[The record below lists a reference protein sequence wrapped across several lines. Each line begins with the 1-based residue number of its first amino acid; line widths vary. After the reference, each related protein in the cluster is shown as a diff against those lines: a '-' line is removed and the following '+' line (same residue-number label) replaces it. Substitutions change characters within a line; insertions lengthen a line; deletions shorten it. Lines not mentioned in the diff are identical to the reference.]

1 MKMVAFVSLRRVNQF
16 VCGENRR
23 DEEEGKKSSNKAER
37 GDKAPTRNALALSQ
51 LSLSV
56 VVVFKADLSL
66 FNLSPFVSCG
76 GKQRSVDTLNKEE
89 AKKLEHKSGGV
100 KKHEQRNCSLNLRS
114 FLSSVVFSSVLFRP
128 KPYEIIP
135 SEVRGDLLSLSTKVR
150 LSPLL
155 LYKRQTLTTKMAF
168 TKAFYEQAFERNLK
182 AQTTSSEPPVT
193 PAMQMTRTQ
202 RATAQFTAHSKKE
215 VVSTLESRV
224 FEKIQM

>member
-1 MKMVAFVSLRRVNQF
+1 LWGKQT
-16 VCGENRR
+16 R
-23 DEEEGKKSSNKAER
+23 DKEEGKKSSNKAER

-76 GKQRSVDTLNKEE
+76 GKQQSVDTLNKEE

-100 KKHEQRNCSLNLRS
+100 KKHEHRNCSESALFSLFCC
-114 FLSSVVFSSVLFRP
+114 FLSCAFST

-150 LSPLL
+150 FSPLL
-155 LYKRQTLTTKMAF
+155 
-168 TKAFYEQAFERNLK
+168 
-182 AQTTSSEPPVT
+182 
-193 PAMQMTRTQ
+193 
-202 RATAQFTAHSKKE
+202 
-215 VVSTLESRV
+215 
-224 FEKIQM
+224 I

>member
-1 MKMVAFVSLRRVNQF
+1 LWGKQT
-16 VCGENRR
+16 R
-23 DEEEGKKSSNKAER
+23 DKEEGKKSSNKAER

-76 GKQRSVDTLNKEE
+76 GKQQSVDTLNKEE

-100 KKHEQRNCSLNLRS
+100 KKHEHRNCSESALFSLFCC
-114 FLSSVVFSSVLFRP
+114 FLSCAFST

-150 LSPLL
+150 FSPLL

-182 AQTTSSEPPVT
+182 AQTTSSEHVT

-215 VVSTLESRV
+215 VVSTLESS
-224 FEKIQM
+224 F

>member
-1 MKMVAFVSLRRVNQF
+1 
-16 VCGENRR
+16 VC
-23 DEEEGKKSSNKAER
+23 
-37 GDKAPTRNALALSQ
+37 
-51 LSLSV
+51 V

-76 GKQRSVDTLNKEE
+76 GKQQSVDTLNKEE

-100 KKHEQRNCSLNLRS
+100 KKHEHRNCSESALFSLFCC
-114 FLSSVVFSSVLFRP
+114 FLSCAFST

-150 LSPLL
+150 FSPLL

-182 AQTTSSEPPVT
+182 AQTTSSEHVT

-215 VVSTLESRV
+215 VVSTLESS
-224 FEKIQM
+224 F

>member
-1 MKMVAFVSLRRVNQF
+1 M
-16 VCGENRR
+16 
-23 DEEEGKKSSNKAER
+23 
-37 GDKAPTRNALALSQ
+37 
-51 LSLSV
+51 
-56 VVVFKADLSL
+56 
-66 FNLSPFVSCG
+66 
-76 GKQRSVDTLNKEE
+76 
-89 AKKLEHKSGGV
+89 
-100 KKHEQRNCSLNLRS
+100 
-114 FLSSVVFSSVLFRP
+114 LFRP

-150 LSPLL
+150 FSPLL